1 MKKLIL
7 GLLIFGLTSQ
17 VYAQIEEKL
26 DPVELTFNY
35 KYLNAV
41 DSKEVPVPVKLLQE
55 KVAEFNLKDAEFYID
70 EFSLYQ
76 VRFYIPEGM
85 ILASYDKDG
94 KVIRTAEKFKNV
106 KLPAMVASAVAAK
119 YPGWTVYKDVYK
131 VDYYDGDSTRRWFV
145 NLEKGKKKL
154 RVKLDGYGKFL

>member
-17 VYAQIEEKL
+17 LNAQIEQLET
-26 DPVELTFNY
+26 VELTFNY

-41 DSKEVPVPVKLLQE
+41 DSKEVPVPVKLLEE
-55 KVAEFNLKDAEFYID
+55 KVAEYDLKSAEFYID
-70 EFSLYQ
+70 DYNLYQ

-85 ILASYDKDG
+85 ILASFNKDG
-94 KVIRTAEKFKNV
+94 EVVRTAEKFKNV
-106 KLPAMVASAVAAK
+106 KLPPMVAAAVAAK

-131 VDYYDGDSTRRWFV
+131 VDYFDGDSTRRWFV